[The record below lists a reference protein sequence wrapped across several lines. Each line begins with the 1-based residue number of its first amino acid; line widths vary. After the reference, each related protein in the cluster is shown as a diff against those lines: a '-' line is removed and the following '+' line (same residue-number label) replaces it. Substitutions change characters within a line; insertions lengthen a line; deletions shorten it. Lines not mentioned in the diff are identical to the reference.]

1 MAVNIQKSK
10 TAKEVSYGKKNH
22 ICKLWM
28 RQTGEVSDPLR
39 H

>member
-1 MAVNIQKSK
+1 MPVNIQKQK

-22 ICKLWM
+22 ICTIWL
-28 RQTGEVSDPLR
+28 RQNGEVSDPLR